1 MSKHGTDIINLFFTS
16 VFMNKYT
23 AFLPL
28 RLYPTLIMIIASLMG
43 QYIAPNHSY
52 TNCYMHF
59 FCSLIKGIWSIKG

>member
-28 RLYPTLIMIIASLMG
+28 RLYPTLTTTDVLTLTPG
-43 QYIAPNHSY
+43 QVPATRLHYVK
-52 TNCYMHF
+52 
-59 FCSLIKGIWSIKG
+59 LIQNLKNSER